1 MSEAVELSHEFV
13 ALQSRGLLALPSAL
27 RKKYGLD
34 EPGAQVE
41 ITERDDGVIEIRP
54 HTAIP
59 RPPTLFWQP
68 AWHAREQHVDGHVCA
83 GHVKDQ
89 GSAENVLLHLDQI

>member
-41 ITERDDGVIEIRP
+41 ITER
-54 HTAIP
+54 
-59 RPPTLFWQP
+59 
-68 AWHAREQHVDGHVCA
+68 
-83 GHVKDQ
+83 
-89 GSAENVLLHLDQI
+89 